1 MLGLRM
7 DVSRFTP
14 NSPGRLVPITWYDLR
29 SNEANESLA
38 FLPDPLPDRIALS
51 DRLLLKLIDATAAVT
66 RLDEASKRLPNPS
79 LLVRPSIMREAV
91 STSALEGTYT
101 LLKDVME
108 ASFIDGQLTGD
119 VREVTNY
126 VEAAF
131 AGFERIE
138 TRAISVGLLRELHP
152 ILVAGAGQDSYQSG
166 ELRAIQVFIGER
178 RRGIAAARFVPPPPG
193 FILADGMNA
202 WEQWINTEEPI
213 PTLVKVAL
221 GHYQFETL
229 HPFIDGNGRLGRL
242 IMGLQL
248 VHEGLLHIPILNISP
263 FLEEHRNEYIDL
275 MLHVSQT
282 GDVESWMDFIFDG
295 VLIQAEDA
303 RTRIGE
309 MMRVEQTIREAV
321 KRSKARG
328 VIHEVIEDLIA
339 YPVITIPKIA
349 ELHNVQYGPAKN
361 AVDKLVQLGFLE
373 EVTGKTY
380 GKIHV
385 CQQMM
390 HAIEGDI
397 QR

>member
-1 MLGLRM
+1 MLGSRM

-14 NSPGRLVPITWYDLR
+14 NSPGRLVPITGHNPR
-29 SNEANESLA
+29 TNETFTAQA
-38 FLPDPLPDRIALS
+38 FLPDPLPDQVSLS
-51 DRLLLKLIDATAAVT
+51 DHLLLKLIDATAAVA

-108 ASFIDGQLTGD
+108 STFIDGEQSGD

-126 VEAAF
+126 VDAAF
-131 AGFERIE
+131 AGFDLIE
-138 TRAISVGLLRELHP
+138 TRPISVGVLRELHA
-152 ILVAGAGQDSYQSG
+152 ILVAGTRGDSYQSG
-166 ELRAIQVFIGER
+166 ELRATQVFIGA
-178 RRGIAAARFVPPPPG
+178 RRGGISAARFVPPPPG
-193 FILADGMNA
+193 GMLIEGMST
-202 WEQWINTEEPI
+202 WEQWINTDAPI
-213 PTLVKVAL
+213 PSLVKVAL
-221 GHYQFETL
+221 GHYQFETM
-229 HPFIDGNGRLGRL
+229 HPFTDGNGRLGRL

-248 VHEGLLHIPILNISP
+248 VDEGLLGMPILNISP
-263 FLEEHRNEYIDL
+263 FLEEHRTEYKDL

-303 RTRIGE
+303 RARISA
-309 MMRVEQTIREAV
+309 MMRVQQAMREDV

-361 AVDKLVQLGFLE
+361 AVNKLVQLGYLK
-373 EVTGKTY
+373 EVTGKNY

-385 CQQMM
+385 CQQIM
-390 HAIEGDI
+390 HAIEGDLDG
-397 QR
+397 